1 MFSRFY
7 VGKYLPDADPIHDLL
22 TKGDYLS
29 LQACNSVPEYA
40 IRIIWTQV
48 LLYADH
54 LNLSVESLD
63 AIKNNIEIFQQASK

>member
-1 MFSRFY
+1 
-7 VGKYLPDADPIHDLL
+7 LL